1 MGNLKFAVHPG
12 RILRDEFL
20 TPLGVSAGRLAV
32 HIGVPRTRIERLAK
46 EETSMTVD
54 TAARL
59 AAAFNTSP
67 QFWLN
72 LQTNYEVAKMKTP
85 DNIAPLRELA
95 VLRAG

>member
-1 MGNLKFAVHPG
+1 MSNLKFAVHPG

-20 TPLGVSAGRLAV
+20 TPLGVSAGRLAA

-54 TAARL
+54 TAVRL
-59 AAAFNTSP
+59 AAAFKTSP

-72 LQTNYEVAKMKTP
+72 LQTNYEVAKMKAP
-85 DNIAPLRELA
+85 EKIEPLRGLA
-95 VLRAG
+95 V